1 MQDLQRAIENYLAGT
16 ASLEEQQLVNN
27 WYYSFDD
34 DNIAIPADDRAL
46 REKIRERIH
55 GRLRQTLDL
64 NTSPTG
70 RTTVFYISR
79 IAAAVLLLLGLA
91 GGAWFFLQP
100 GKQARTPVISQ
111 NIGKKGNIVPGGNRA
126 VLVLANGDS
135 ILLDNAG
142 NGMLSQQGNTSVI
155 KLNSGMLAYKAG
167 HASGGAVT
175 YNTIRTPRG
184 GQYQVTLPDGT
195 EVWLNAAS
203 SLKFPTAFTG
213 NSREVSLSG
222 EGYFEVKPFTDSKG
236 KKIPFLVR
244 VLSRKEDMTV
254 RVLGTKFNIMAYE
267 DEATINTA
275 LLEGAVAASSGADSV
290 MIKPGERASL
300 AHGQQHFKTGPA
312 DFRDI
317 LAWKNGEFRFRE
329 AGIKDIMRQLCRW
342 YDVEVEYRDAADNV
356 KLSGIIPKT
365 EDISVLLDALQATG
379 KVHFEVKNRKIIVQP
394 L

>member
-1 MQDLQRAIENYLAGT
+1 MQDLQQAIENYLAGK

-34 DNIAIPADDRAL
+34 EIIEIPGDDYAL

-55 GRLRQTLDL
+55 GRLQQTLRN
-64 NTSPTG
+64 NTQQPG
-70 RTTVFYISR
+70 RTASFYISR
-79 IAAAVLLLLGLA
+79 IAAAILLLVGLA
-91 GGAWFFLQP
+91 GGTWFFIHS
-100 GKQARTPVISQ
+100 GKHAGAPVVSQ
-111 NIGKKGNIVPGGNRA
+111 NNSNTVNIVPGGNRA
-126 VLVLANGDS
+126 VLMLANGDS

-142 NGMLSQQGNTSVI
+142 NGMLSQQGNTRII
-155 KLNSGMLAYKAG
+155 KLNNGLLAYKAG
-167 HASGGAVT
+167 ATADAAVS

-184 GQYQVTLPDGT
+184 GQYQITLPDGT

-203 SLKFPTAFTG
+203 SLRFPTAFTG

-222 EGYFEVKPFTDSKG
+222 EGYFEVKPFTGQQG
-236 KKIPFLVR
+236 KKVPFLVH
-244 VLSRKEDMTV
+244 VQSGKEDMKV

-267 DEATINTA
+267 DEATISTA
-275 LLEGAVAASSGADSV
+275 LLEGSVAASSGANSV
-290 MIKPGERASL
+290 MIKPGERANL
-300 AHGQQHFKTGPA
+300 AHGQNGFKVGTA
-312 DFRDI
+312 DFKEI

-342 YDVEVEYRDAADNV
+342 YDVEVEYRDATDNV
-356 KLSGIIPKT
+356 KLSGLIPKT
-365 EDISVLLDALQATG
+365 EDISLLLDALQATG